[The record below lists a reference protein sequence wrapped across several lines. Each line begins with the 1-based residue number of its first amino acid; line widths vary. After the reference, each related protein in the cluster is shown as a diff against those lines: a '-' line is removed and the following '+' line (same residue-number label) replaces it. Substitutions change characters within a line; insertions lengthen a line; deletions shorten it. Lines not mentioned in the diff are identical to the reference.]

1 MPTTITSPRTS
12 WLLACASGAALALA
26 FPGSGDQ
33 AWLAFLALVPLLIA
47 ITGAAPRRAAG
58 LGFVS
63 AVVFWLG
70 TVSWTVP
77 GVMRATGMSWPRPM
91 LVFIVMILALSSFTA
106 VFCVLVAR
114 SPVRSGAAYVV
125 VAASVWVALELVR
138 TELVVRFPWNVL
150 GYSQYRNPSLIQ
162 VASLT
167 GVYGVSFVVV
177 AVNAAVA
184 RTVMLGRRWS
194 EALPALGVGAMVFG
208 AALIP
213 AWLTPARDVAPAI
226 DVTLIQASIPQEKKW
241 DPAHLAETL
250 GIYRAMTLGSVT
262 RLPELVVWPETAVPL
277 RRRDDPAWA
286 YVEDV
291 ARAAG
296 RHLLVGAPDWQL
308 GQPRNSASLFDPHG
322 RAIGRY
328 DKRHLVPF
336 GEYVPY
342 HGALFF
348 LDAIAGQGFPNF
360 VPGAEPG
367 LLSTPLGRLGVVICY
382 EVIFPTE
389 VRSLFT
395 GGADILVN
403 LTNDGWFGRSPAPFQ
418 HLAMSVFRAVE
429 NRTYLVR
436 AANTGISAIVAPDGR
451 IVRASGLF
459 TREVIAGSIA
469 RRAETTFY
477 TRHGDVFAWLAVA
490 VAVAALPVRF
500 RVRRSVR
507 QRATAT

>member
-1 MPTTITSPRTS
+1 I
-12 WLLACASGAALALA
+12 
-26 FPGSGDQ
+26 
-33 AWLAFLALVPLLIA
+33 
-47 ITGAAPRRAAG
+47 
-58 LGFVS
+58 
-63 AVVFWLG
+63 
-70 TVSWTVP
+70 
-77 GVMRATGMSWPRPM
+77 
-91 LVFIVMILALSSFTA
+91 
-106 VFCVLVAR
+106 
-114 SPVRSGAAYVV
+114 
-125 VAASVWVALELVR
+125 
-138 TELVVRFPWNVL
+138 
-150 GYSQYRNPSLIQ
+150 
-162 VASLT
+162 
-167 GVYGVSFVVV
+167 
-177 AVNAAVA
+177 AAV
-184 RTVMLGRRWS
+184 
-194 EALPALGVGAMVFG
+194 E
-208 AALIP
+208 
-213 AWLTPARDVAPAI
+213 LTYSRESHPQICRK
-226 DVTLIQASIPQEKKW
+226 TQEKKW

-262 RLPELVVWPETAVPL
+262 RLPDLVVWPETAVPL

-451 IVRASGLF
+451 IV
-459 TREVIAGSIA
+459 
-469 RRAETTFY
+469 
-477 TRHGDVFAWLAVA
+477 
-490 VAVAALPVRF
+490 
-500 RVRRSVR
+500 
-507 QRATAT
+507 